1 LIDDFKQQLF
11 KNLGQVLENLE
22 VLDQFL
28 ETDCNLGTVLD
39 QPSKSDLKTL
49 KETNLT
55 LKTTLKH
62 NNKDQERKYQLKF
75 GRNEKKQN

>member
-1 LIDDFKQQLF
+1 MIDDFKQQLF